1 MVRLRP
7 LPTLR
12 ALAAALA
19 LGASGVVLGTPA
31 IARAASAV
39 FTGDPV
45 DGGGTPYE
53 ILPGQPLLT
62 AGPDARLG
70 TADDVVTPGVVGDI
84 DLVVRL
90 GTVPA
95 SGPIPAPAPSRQ
107 AVATA
112 TAGLRGVGVA
122 MPFAVYL
129 SDGVTSGS
137 QPYGGLLAA
146 ADMVGLPVIVV
157 LYADRDGDG
166 FIGPR
171 GKDPRRDVRALAELE
186 PVGTEVALFD
196 AAGRASGTIMTTVGG
211 PPSKG
216 GVTLV
221 ATATGFTGA
230 YDPGFLDGNVPTGP
244 AITTA
249 QPFVP
254 ERDPARIFSDV
265 GPLEVDGTLNPRLR
279 AAAIPD
285 PQGALVLALGV
296 KKPGP
301 TVDVARAVAGPA
313 VCARVVEPAR
323 GRGLPVEPPSLALG
337 TASSAGRVKLA
348 LVAVDRF
355 GNPTDPGAAMPVRLV
370 TDAPLAIT
378 PDADEQPAVEDV
390 VLTQTKGTKLSL
402 TATGAGAGT
411 LRVLVG
417 GALCQTVAVSAHA
430 ERNKG
435 ASDAV
440 VALKGKAD
448 YRSIGAAAAGAGDRN
463 GDGRITITVADGIFR
478 ESVALTRTLDVLGAG
493 SGRTVI
499 DARGSGA
506 ALTVGATGGE
516 LAGLTA
522 SGGTAGVAVVVPETI
537 SGLEAR
543 GNVGAGFLF
552 TSSGAAASACL
563 ARENGGPGFELT
575 APATLTAN
583 TALDNA
589 GPGIASNATD
599 PGVVVEANVLALNGL
614 EGLVVLNGD
623 APVVTGNA
631 AAGNYGGG
639 IELEETVGG
648 TVTGN
653 RAAGNDGDGLSLNQ
667 SDGAL
672 IDGNDCSYNHGY
684 GMRID
689 RATADFAAA
698 PGTQAPPGTN
708 DVSNNRKGD
717 IDFR

>member
-1 MVRLRP
+1 MRP
-7 LPTLR
+7 RGLP
-12 ALAAALA
+12 ALA
-19 LGASGVVLGTPA
+19 LLAAVALGTPGT
-31 IARAASAV
+31 ARGASAV

-45 DGGGTPYE
+45 DGGGIPYE
-53 ILPGQPLLT
+53 ILPGQPLVT

-70 TADDVVTPGVVGDI
+70 TADDVVSPGVVGDI
-84 DLVVRL
+84 DMVVRL
-90 GTVPA
+90 GAVPA
-95 SGPIPAPAPSRQ
+95 SGPIPPTAPSRQ

-112 TAGLRGVGVA
+112 TAGLRGAGVA
-122 MPFAVYL
+122 IPFAVYL
-129 SDGVTSGS
+129 SDGATSGS
-137 QPYGGLLAA
+137 QPYGSLLAA
-146 ADMVGLPVIVV
+146 ADMAGLPVIVV

-196 AAGRASGTIMTTVGG
+196 AAGRASGTVMTTVGG

-216 GVTLV
+216 GVTVV

-249 QPFVP
+249 QPFLP
-254 ERDPARIFSDV
+254 ERDPARIFTDV

-285 PQGALVLALGV
+285 PHGALVLALGA

-301 TVDVARAVAGPA
+301 TVDVARAIAGPA

-337 TASSAGRVKLA
+337 TASSAGRAKLVV
-348 LVAVDRF
+348 VAVDRF
-355 GNPTDPGAAMPVRLV
+355 GNPTDPAPGMAVRLV

-378 PDADEQPAVEDV
+378 PDENAAPAVEDV
-390 VLTQTKGTKLSL
+390 AIGSAKGAKVTL
-402 TATGAGAGT
+402 TATGPGTGT
-411 LRVLVG
+411 LRVLAG
-417 GALCQTVAVSAHA
+417 GALCQALAVSARP

-440 VALKGKAD
+440 VALAGKAD
-448 YRSIGAAAAGAGDRN
+448 YRSIAAAAAGASDRT
-463 GDGRITITVADGIFR
+463 GDGRVTITIAEGIFR

-506 ALTVGATGGE
+506 ALTLGATGGT
-516 LAGLTA
+516 LGGLTA
-522 SGGTAGVAVVVPETI
+522 SGGTSGVAVAVPETV

-543 GNVGAGFLF
+543 GNVGPGFLF
-552 TSSGAAASACL
+552 ASSGAAATACV
-563 ARENGGPGFELT
+563 ARANGGAGFALT
-575 APATLTAN
+575 EPATLAAN
-583 TALDNA
+583 TAIDNA
-589 GPGIASNATD
+589 GPGIASSATA
-599 PGVVVEANVLALNGL
+599 PGVVLDANVLTLNAL
-614 EGLVVLNGD
+614 EGIVVLGGD
-623 APVVTGNA
+623 APLVTGNA

-639 IELEETVGG
+639 IELEETAGG
-648 TVTGN
+648 TIVGN

-672 IDGNDCSYNHGY
+672 VDGNDCSSNHGY

-689 RATADFAAA
+689 RTTADFAAA
-698 PGTQAPPGTN
+698 PGTQSPPGTN
-708 DVSNNRKGD
+708 DVSDNRKGE